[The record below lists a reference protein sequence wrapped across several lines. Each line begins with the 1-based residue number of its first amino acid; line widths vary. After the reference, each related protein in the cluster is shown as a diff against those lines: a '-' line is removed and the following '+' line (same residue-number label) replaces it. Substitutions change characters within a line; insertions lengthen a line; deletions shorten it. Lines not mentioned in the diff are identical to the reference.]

1 VIARKDMPEVQCRI
15 IGTNKKWTDFWDI
28 EVIGIYRSLFGKRK
42 RGMVAKDDDRWEVVG
57 NAD

>member
-1 VIARKDMPEVQCRI
+1 MPEVQCRI

-42 RGMVAKDDDRWEVVG
+42 RGMVAKDDDRWEVAG